1 MPTATPGGGPSG
13 ARIGYD
19 GVVLRGLSRSASP
32 RVVAFVLGC
41 FALLAPSSAHA
52 HPLVDEGEALLAEA
66 QFADALERFERA
78 AQSDD
83 LRREDVL
90 RMLEGRALAH
100 RALGDDAA
108 MAEHLLMLAALDP
121 THTFPDHVPP
131 EVQWRFRVLSER
143 SPGRLRVRVGAR
155 FRDGE
160 VTLTT
165 ALEGDPGGLVRSVS
179 LSGRE
184 PGGEW
189 HGATDGDLT
198 LPVGT
203 SRELEYHVTVVGP
216 GGAPLVEQG
225 SAATPLPLFVVTPA
239 APVLAPP
246 VAPPPPPST
255 VEVWPFVLG
264 GALAV
269 VAIGAVVTTVVLTM
283 PESDR
288 TVPTGP
294 VFAVEMSLRG
304 GP

>member
-1 MPTATPGGGPSG
+1 MT
-13 ARIGYD
+13 RIGYD
-19 GVVLRGLSRSASP
+19 DAVLRGRSLQTSP
-32 RVVAFVLGC
+32 WVVAI
-41 FALLAPSSAHA
+41 LLVCVGLLSPSSAWA
-52 HPLVDEGEALLAEA
+52 HPLVDEGEALLGEARFAE
-66 QFADALERFERA
+66 ALERFERA
-78 AQSDD
+78 SQGDD

-108 MAEHLLMLAALDP
+108 MAEHLVMLAALDP
-121 THTFPDHVPP
+121 THAFPDHVPP

-143 SPGRLRVRVGAR
+143 SPGRLRVRVGVR

-160 VTLTT
+160 VILTT
-165 ALEGDPGGLVRSVS
+165 TLEGDPGGLVRSVS

-225 SAATPLPLFVVTPA
+225 SAATPLPLFVITPPA
-239 APVLAPP
+239 ATVALPP

-269 VAIGAVVTTVVLTM
+269 AAIGAVITTVVLTM

-294 VFAVEMSLRG
+294 VFAVEMTLRG